1 MQEDTLCRFVAVLA
15 YHHKLKH
22 RTIKSYLSGLRF
34 FHIQEGLGNPWLNL
48 MPRLE
53 YTLQGVKRVE
63 AHSGSTARSRLPI
76 TLDVLLSLK
85 SIWCPRPA
93 AAYDGIML
101 WAAACVGFFGFL
113 RVGEFTVP
121 SPSAYDPHVHL
132 NTSDLSFDNHEA
144 PNLVGLRIKQSK
156 TDPFRQG
163 VDIFMGATGAAACPV
178 VPSYGTWKSET
189 PKQVHYS
196 CTPMVLHSQEHPWCH
211 I

>member
-1 MQEDTLCRFVAVLA
+1 MCCTLHTFSLLIGPTTLHFILPRIWHRCLLQEDTLCRFVAVLA

-101 WAAACVGFFGFL
+101 WAAACVRFFGFL
-113 RVGEFTVP
+113 RVGNSQFHLHRLTIP
-121 SPSAYDPHVHL
+121 MSTSIHRISPSTTTRPP
-132 NTSDLSFDNHEA
+132 T
-144 PNLVGLRIKQSK
+144 
-156 TDPFRQG
+156 
-163 VDIFMGATGAAACPV
+163 
-178 VPSYGTWKSET
+178 
-189 PKQVHYS
+189 
-196 CTPMVLHSQEHPWCH
+196 
-211 I
+211 

>member
-1 MQEDTLCRFVAVLA
+1 
-15 YHHKLKH
+15 
-22 RTIKSYLSGLRF
+22 
-34 FHIQEGLGNPWLNL
+34 

-144 PNLVGLRIKQSK
+144 PNLV
-156 TDPFRQG
+156 DC
-163 VDIFMGATGAAACPV
+163 A
-178 VPSYGTWKSET
+178 
-189 PKQVHYS
+189 
-196 CTPMVLHSQEHPWCH
+196 
-211 I
+211 